1 MNCSF
6 SFIRSWSIPSHYS
19 FNSQRISPMNNP
31 AYTQHFLNNRFTIQ
45 EMLNHAQISENDM
58 VIDIGAGKGA
68 LTNPL
73 SRKAKKVIA
82 VELDRHLACSLK
94 RSFGNS
100 PTVKVLNLNFL
111 DMPLP
116 KNSFKVV
123 ANIPYNITTDIFGY
137 LLDVPQTY
145 FTGGVILMEWGAAKR
160 FTEHSIDPRVIG
172 WNTWF
177 NISTVN
183 RVSPQAFSPAPSVQS
198 AMVKIDRR
206 KQALV
211 DPQKYYDY
219 IAFVSSLLKH
229 PKTRMRDAFKHIF
242 TWNQIKRISR
252 DAGINRDYLIANLTF
267 SQWAHCFNTMQKLIP
282 ERMHPTMPNKYKK
295 LYKR

>member
-1 MNCSF
+1 
-6 SFIRSWSIPSHYS
+6 
-19 FNSQRISPMNNP
+19 MNNP

-177 NISTVN
+177 NISIVN